1 MKHLHLY
8 ESDDELFHT
17 ARYDSGQVE
26 EEWWTLPNRQL
37 HREGEPASISYY
49 QDGTKYGEYWYI
61 NGKYHREDGPAK
73 TEYYPDGK
81 IKYEAWLR
89 NGEYHREDGPAA
101 IDYTALGQVKSE
113 YWYLNGH
120 PYSETRWVNLMLD
133 RWSDLELATIA
144 MQDTT
149 IGYLVRES
157 GKVPDWAQIW
167 IEAVR

>member
-1 MKHLHLY
+1 MKHLRLY
-8 ESDDELFHT
+8 ESDDEHFHK
-17 ARYDSGQVE
+17 ARYDNE
-26 EEWWTLPNRQL
+26 
-37 HREGEPASISYY
+37 
-49 QDGTKYGEYWYI
+49 
-61 NGKYHREDGPAK
+61 KYHREDGPTR
-73 TEYYPDGK
+73 TEYYQDGK

-89 NGEYHREDGPAA
+89 NGRFHREDGPAA
-101 IDYTALGQVKSE
+101 IYYTAIGQVQSE
-113 YWYLNGH
+113 YWYLDGQ

-157 GKVPDWAQIW
+157 GKVPDWAQSW